1 MSLNVRVFQIPSTLK
16 SASRRERERDA
27 FKLANNQGPKVGF
40 LRFDVSFALIYC

>member
-16 SASRRERERDA
+16 SASRRERDA